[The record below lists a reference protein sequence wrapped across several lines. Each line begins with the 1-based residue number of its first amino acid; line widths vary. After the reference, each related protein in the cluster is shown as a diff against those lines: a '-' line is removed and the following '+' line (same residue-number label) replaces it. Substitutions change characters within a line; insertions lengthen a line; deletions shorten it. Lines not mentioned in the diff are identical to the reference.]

1 MIQSRLD
8 LAGADMSRSHFQS
21 DLYVRHNARRLEH
34 LAALHLDLANKS
46 VLELG
51 AGIGDHSIFY
61 LDRGCTVTAVEAR
74 AENVLVLQERMR
86 DYPEAWD
93 PGRLTV
99 MHAPV
104 ERLGGQDGL
113 ARYDVVHCYGL
124 LYHVADPRAVLTAAA
139 QHCSGLFLLETKVRL
154 ADRSPVLEEDRH
166 NPTNAVDGRVT
177 LMTRDELLAHLAVL
191 FSYVYVP
198 HVPVAHEQFPADW
211 DRVPADQWPIRTVIV
226 ASRSKLSN
234 PLLRQYEPGRPLAP

>member
-8 LAGADMSRSHFQS
+8 LDGASVSRSHFQS

-61 LDRGCTVTAVEAR
+61 LDRGCTVAAVEAR
-74 AENVLVLQERMR
+74 EENVLVFQERMR
-86 DYPEAWD
+86 DHPEAWD
-93 PGRLTV
+93 PRRLKV
-99 MHAPV
+99 IHAPV
-104 ERLGGQDGL
+104 EHLDEVDGL
-113 ARYDVVHCYGL
+113 ARYDIVHCYGL
-124 LYHVADPRAVLTAAA
+124 LYHVADPRTILTAAA
-139 QHCSGLFLLETKVRL
+139 RHCSGLFLLETKVRL
-154 ADRSPVLEEDRH
+154 ADRSPVVEEDRH

-177 LMTRDELLAHLAVL
+177 LMTRDEILAHLAVL

-198 HVPVAHEQFPADW
+198 QVPVAHEQFPADW
-211 DRVPADQWPIRTVIV
+211 DRVPTDQWPIRTVIV
-226 ASRSKLSN
+226 ASRSNLPN
-234 PLLRQYEPGRPLAP
+234 PQLRRYEPDRAHT